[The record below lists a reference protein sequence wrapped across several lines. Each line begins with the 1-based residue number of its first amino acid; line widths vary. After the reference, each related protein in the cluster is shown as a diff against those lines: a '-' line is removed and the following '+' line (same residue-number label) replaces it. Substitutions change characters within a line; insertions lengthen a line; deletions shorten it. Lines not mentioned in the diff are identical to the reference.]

1 MEKIQVQLKWPSFPG
16 VHSLLLKGCT
26 NPGTYEATIQAL
38 SRFTTL
44 LDFTVIDPSQ
54 VSQEGEKYD
63 FIFET
68 CLVFTLYMCSLFQ
81 SLVMMVHICKKGHT

>member
-63 FIFET
+63 FIFDS
-68 CLVFTLYMCSLFQ
+68 CLHEIPFSIIDYDGANLQ
-81 SLVMMVHICKKGHT
+81 KGSYLNYVI

>member
-54 VSQEGEKYD
+54 VSQDREKYD
-63 FIFET
+63 FTFDT
-68 CLVFTLYMCSLFQ
+68 FLHVFPFSIIRYDALLAK
-81 SLVMMVHICKKGHT
+81 LPWNLRK